1 MTKKTLLFIIY
12 RETDRWYEEFCLEW
26 ELKRP
31 PKNLQSNPHPPPPTR
46 RGYAVAHSIFLDAGA
61 GLMQENPA

>member
-31 PKNLQSNPHPPPPTR
+31 PKNSQSNPHP
-46 RGYAVAHSIFLDAGA
+46 AAGA
-61 GLMQENPA
+61 FALPLR